1 MVEVSGGSH
10 LGDEILEEKLR
21 RKNEEEEEG
30 EVASLHS
37 QELKDKRVW
46 GIYVKIGSKDYSYV
60 KPQQITGGDFVH
72 LKILYKNYF
81 CLTKPSF
88 LCQIFILCSIYT

>member
-1 MVEVSGGSH
+1 MSGGSH

-37 QELKDKRVW
+37 QELKDKRV
-46 GIYVKIGSKDYSYV
+46 
-60 KPQQITGGDFVH
+60 
-72 LKILYKNYF
+72 
-81 CLTKPSF
+81 
-88 LCQIFILCSIYT
+88 